1 MGQELQ
7 VLLGTGLQANTSSH
21 ITNESEKLKIT
32 EFVNKTKANK
42 LNHLTLLFLINYL
55 QKFCVPHIVA
65 ETKMNEENLATIFA
79 PNIFR
84 KPDTTIYSAPVM
96 CENQK
101 SETAL
106 LKALIKW
113 LDTSNIDGVI

>member
-1 MGQELQ
+1 MVLGQELQ
-7 VLLGTGLQANTSSH
+7 VRLGTGLQAS
-21 ITNESEKLKIT
+21 NESEKLKIT
-32 EFVNKTKANK
+32 EFVNKIKANR

-55 QKFCVPHIVA
+55 QKLCVPHIVV

-79 PNIFR
+79 PDIFR
-84 KPDTTIYSAPVM
+84 KPDTTIYSGPVM

>member
-65 ETKMNEENLATIFA
+65 ETKMNDFFENCIQKKDIFGQCTEDLL
-79 PNIFR
+79 NIVFR
-84 KPDTTIYSAPVM
+84 LFYLYLRKYTYHSIHQN
-96 CENQK
+96 E
-101 SETAL
+101 
-106 LKALIKW
+106 LII
-113 LDTSNIDGVI
+113 SFSI